1 MNFSSL
7 KEYFYKLANRCYLL
21 VLLPLA
27 VFIYLFRQLMTDQIE
42 PVIKDE
48 PLVYIVIAT
57 ICAFGVVNLTT
68 VHGIAKRRLK
78 KYSGEVGL
86 GRKLDRYHE
95 IVMFRIAASSASSLM
110 MAAGLLLTGSELFG
124 VLFMGILLW
133 TLFQW
138 PTARKACRDL
148 QLKGDEYEMVL
159 NKKDRF

>member
-7 KEYFYKLANRCYLL
+7 KEYFYKLGNRCYLL

-27 VFIYLFRQLMTDQIE
+27 VFIYLFHQLMTKQIE
-42 PVIKDE
+42 PFIQDE
-48 PLVYIVIAT
+48 PLVDIIIVT
-57 ICAFGVVNLTT
+57 LSAFGLVNLTT

-78 KYSGEVGL
+78 KYAAEVGL

-110 MAAGLLLTGSELFG
+110 MAAGLLLTGSEVF
-124 VLFMGILLW
+124 GILFIGILVW
-133 TLFQW
+133 TLLQW
-138 PTARKACRDL
+138 PTSRKACRDL

-159 NKKDRF
+159 YKKDKF

>member
-7 KEYFYKLANRCYLL
+7 KEYFYKLGNRCYLL

-27 VFIYLFRQLMTDQIE
+27 VFIYLFRQLMTRQIG
-42 PVIKDE
+42 PIIQDE
-48 PLVYIVIAT
+48 PLADIIILTLCV
-57 ICAFGVVNLTT
+57 FSLVNLTT
-68 VHGIAKRRLK
+68 VHGVSVQRLK
-78 KYSGEVGL
+78 KYAAELGL

-95 IVMFRIAASSASSLM
+95 IVLFRIAASSASSLM
-110 MAAGLLLTGSELFG
+110 MAVGLLLTGSELFG

-138 PTARKACRDL
+138 PTSKKACRDL

-159 NKKDRF
+159 YKKDKF